1 MRPRRL
7 AALSSLLAAV
17 VLRPAG
23 ASAEEAGPPG
33 GAVRCAATAAPSLRD
48 AASNL
53 SVVREATRRAARRE
67 ALRRCRLALEALP
80 LAAGGRV
87 GEALPRDRALAGDV
101 DAALRRAR
109 LVGAPR
115 YFADGGLALEYE
127 VRLEGALRDR
137 LAAPGKEP
145 R

>member
-1 MRPRRL
+1 MRPRLL

-17 VLRPAG
+17 VLCPAG
-23 ASAEEAGPPG
+23 AFAEAAPAG
-33 GAVRCAATAAPSLRD
+33 GAVRCTATAAPSLRD

-53 SVVREATRRAARRE
+53 SVVREASRRAARRE
-67 ALRRCRLALEALP
+67 ALRRCRAELEALP

-115 YFADGGLALEYE
+115 YFADGGLTLEYE